1 MHQLLSCG
9 TGKRSY
15 INSLFMNEFMTIQ
28 NKNLAKKFNTQ
39 IKLQFFWFRYI
50 YDFTFYLKTAKSLDV
65 STPVWNGPLWLSTP
79 HIMSTVILEN
89 LLSLVFCQS
98 WVLSST
104 ARRRGKKRDG
114 SSVVWISSMNFIRN
128 KTLIDWNSIQLI
140 DDIKSTSAAYVD
152 EVYVLMTSME
162 TSEDV
167 ISMKPPWYFVS
178 YSNDSIQV
186 EGGRDEKLLTILS
199 EKLNFRNQSQ
209 THNET
214 QTHNRNRNQVKLTVE
229 QKLNLTVK
237 LEVKLSMKQKLSLI
251 IEIEVK
257 LTMKLKLK
265 LIIKIEV
272 KLAMEQKLKLM

>member
-1 MHQLLSCG
+1 MRFSQ
-9 TGKRSY
+9 
-15 INSLFMNEFMTIQ
+15 
-28 NKNLAKKFNTQ
+28 FNTCVEWSTLA
-39 IKLQFFWFRYI
+39 INASYYVDSNTRKPSKSSFLSKLGFELY
-50 YDFTFYLKTAKSLDV
+50 
-65 STPVWNGPLWLSTP
+65 
-79 HIMSTVILEN
+79 
-89 LLSLVFCQS
+89 C
-98 WVLSST
+98 SSS
-104 ARRRGKKRDG
+104 R
-114 SSVVWISSMNFIRN
+114 ISSMNFIRN

-167 ISMKPPWYFVS
+167 ISMRLPSGGGKFQMVNWWTRQRGFFRKPLFPQSSDVFRDLRGRTFVIPVLHKPPWYFVS